1 MKITLE
7 YVWLD
12 GYESEPNLRS
22 KVKVEE
28 INTNVNEFK
37 FPEWSFDGSSTKQ
50 ANTKNSDKIL
60 KPVRYYTQK
69 TFPLENNRVYVL
81 CEVLNSDG
89 TPDKTNLR
97 SKVKNQEDLWVGFEQ
112 EYFIKNLKNNIILGH
127 EIPHVEPQGK
137 YYCGVGGNVVGRG
150 FAEEHMGLCLLYG
163 MEITGINAEVA
174 LGQWEYQVFSKGS
187 LKAADDLLMTRYF
200 LHRLSEKYN
209 YEIILHPK
217 PLKGDWNGSGM
228 HTNFSNDRMR
238 TLGGYEYF
246 QAILNTFGSRHHE
259 HIKNYGFE
267 NNLRLTGKHET
278 QSIEKYSYGIGD
290 RGASIRIPKQTAK
303 SWKGYLEDRRP
314 ASNADP
320 YKVLIEV
327 IKSLESAETLMEIK
341 MKMNTKINVD
351 KIIGKY
357 GTIDNNE
364 LLNEYQNDED
374 YLVDSETMKG
384 SNVEPEEIKF
394 NINGKQ

>member
-1 MKITLE
+1 MKVTLE

-12 GYESEPNLRS
+12 GYTPEPNLRS

-28 INTNVNEFK
+28 INTNANEFK
-37 FPEWSFDGSSTKQ
+37 FPEWSFDGSSTNQ
-50 ANTKNSDKIL
+50 ANTENSDKIL

-69 TFPLENNRVYVL
+69 SFPLENSRVYVL

-89 TPDKTNLR
+89 TPDESNIR
-97 SKVKNQEDLWVGFEQ
+97 SKVENQEDLWFGFEQ
-112 EYFIKNLKNNIILGH
+112 EYFIKNLKTNNILGH
-127 EIPHVEPQGK
+127 ETPHLEPQGK
-137 YYCGVGGNVVGRG
+137 YYCGVGHNVVGRS
-150 FAEEHMGLCLLYG
+150 FAEEHMALCLMYG

-187 LKAADDLLMTRYF
+187 LKASDDLWMTRYF

-217 PLKGDWNGSGM
+217 PIKGDWNGSGM
-228 HTNFSNDRMR
+228 HTNFSNERMR

-246 QAILNTFGSRHHE
+246 QAIFNTFGSRHHD
-259 HIKNYGFE
+259 HIKNYGSE

-290 RGASIRIPKQTAK
+290 RGASIRIPKSTAEN
-303 SWKGYLEDRRP
+303 WKGYIEDRRP
-314 ASNADP
+314 ASNADS
-320 YKVLIEV
+320 YKVVLEI
-327 IKSLESAETLMEIK
+327 IKSLKSTETLMEIT

-351 KIIGKY
+351 ELSGKY
-357 GTIDNNE
+357 GTVTNEE
-364 LLNEYQNDED
+364 LLKEYR
-374 YLVDSETMKG
+374 
-384 SNVEPEEIKF
+384 EEE
-394 NINGKQ
+394 